1 MDRSH
6 VRVIAFILLLMPLRC
21 LSDVATTGS
30 EPGNQSGNGPNAPT
44 QIADLSRRLSQ
55 LSLSELQEHL
65 ISIDAQLRW
74 LAPYSLRSGVG
85 VIGFRSAWRGAADR
99 QEWIEVALGDSVP
112 IDEIVLVPTL
122 WRDSIKGFRSDGFP
136 RSIRVLAGTDDD
148 RQGKVV
154 ATYDVSDKIEPRTGP
169 LVVSMEPTL
178 ASWVRIE
185 ATKLS
190 KRAFDN
196 KEIFQLAEVLVFSD
210 MQNVALRQSVTTSSH
225 SDDRVGAWDSTYLVD
240 GLTPYLMDSAQGSQS
255 LAYVSRF
262 GEQPVLSVDLGS
274 EYPISGIHLHAV
286 DQDDTVP
293 QAHAGDLGIPNRLLI
308 EGASDKDFTDAKT
321 LLDYQR
327 TNVNDI
333 GPTMMWRVPETKCRF
348 VRLSAIKPS
357 VSGLNVSQDIR
368 IGFAEIELFA
378 KGENVAR
385 DKRAFANS
393 MPKPGD
399 RSLRALTDG
408 RNLFGDIPPLR
419 TWINQLAKRH
429 DLEGM
434 RPLVVAEL
442 NQRYA
447 RQRAQLT
454 WVTWLAAFL
463 AFGIGVT
470 FLLDRIVRMR
480 QLAELRSRFAAD
492 LHDELG
498 ADLHVI
504 SLLSDLSRGAIDN
517 PQKHESLHQ
526 RIRIMTQR
534 SSDAVRYCTNMLEA
548 KELYGDLLEDMQRST
563 DRIMA
568 DFEGELSFDGDAAVL
583 RGLKPRTRADL
594 FLFYKE
600 CLVNI
605 SRHSDGT
612 HFDARLTVHGNEI
625 SLTVR
630 DDGRGLDSDQR
641 SAVPSSLKRR
651 AKLLGADAEVQSS
664 ESDGTTISLKM
675 KTRKWRF
682 RK

>member
-6 VRVIAFILLLMPLRC
+6 ARLIALILLLIPLRC
-21 LSDVATTGS
+21 LGDSAPSID
-30 EPGNQSGNGPNAPT
+30 GPTSPT
-44 QIADLSRRLSQ
+44 KIAELDSRLEKF
-55 LSLSELQEHL
+55 SLSELQDHL
-65 ISIDAQLRW
+65 VSIEAQLRW
-74 LAPYSLRSGVG
+74 LSPYSLRSGVG
-85 VIGFRSAWRGAADR
+85 VIGFRSAWQGSADR
-99 QEWIEVALGDSVP
+99 QEWISISLGDEFS

-122 WRDSIKGFRSDGFP
+122 WRDSNKGFRSDGFP
-136 RSIRVLAGTDDD
+136 QAFRVLAGTDDD
-148 RQGKVV
+148 LKGTVV
-154 ATYDVSDKIEPRTGP
+154 ASYDVSDKIEPRTGP
-169 LVVSMEPTL
+169 LVISLEPTN

-185 ATKLS
+185 ATVLS
-190 KRAFDN
+190 KRAFDT
-196 KEIFQLAEVLVFSD
+196 KEIFQLAEVLVFSG
-210 MQNVALRQSVTTSSH
+210 MENVALRKHVSTSSN
-225 SDDRVGAWDSTYLVD
+225 SNDRVGAWNSTYLVD
-240 GLTPYLMDSAQGSQS
+240 GLTPYLMDSSQGSQS

-262 GEQPVLSVDLGS
+262 GEQPVLYVDLES
-274 EYPISGIHLHAV
+274 EYPITGIHLHAV

-308 EGASDKDFTDAKT
+308 EGADDQDFTNAKT

-333 GPTMMWRVPETKCRF
+333 GPTMMWRVPETICRF
-348 VRLSAIKPS
+348 VRLSAIQPS
-357 VSGLNVSQDIR
+357 VTDLNVSQDVR
-368 IGFAEIELFA
+368 IGFAEIELYSNG
-378 KGENVAR
+378 KNVALG
-385 DKRAFANS
+385 KRAFANS

-408 RNLFGDIPPLR
+408 RNLFGEIPPLR
-419 TWINQLAKRH
+419 TWLNQLAKRH

-442 NQRYA
+442 NRRYA
-447 RQRAQLT
+447 RQRSQLT

-463 AFGIGVT
+463 AFGIGAT
-470 FLLDRIVRMR
+470 FVVDRIVRMR
-480 QLAELRSRFAAD
+480 QLTELRSRFAAD

-504 SLLSDLSRGAIDN
+504 SLLSDLSRGAINN
-517 PQKHESLHQ
+517 PDKHESLHQ

-548 KELYGDLLEDMQRST
+548 KELYGDLLDDMQRST

-568 DFEGELSFDGDAAVL
+568 DFKGELTFEGDVAVL

-605 SRHSDGT
+605 SRHSNGT
-612 HFDARLTVHGNEI
+612 HFYARLTVHGNEI

-630 DDGRGLDSDQR
+630 DDGRGLNDDHTN
-641 SAVPSSLKRR
+641 AVPSSLMRR
-651 AKLLGADAEVQSS
+651 AKLLGADADVQSS
-664 ESDGTTISLKM
+664 ETGGTTISLKM